1 MKNFITILLV
11 LLGINTF
18 GQNVQ
23 VDTLSVK
30 LTTSDSF
37 KELQSENMIFPIIKT
52 GNKEIDS
59 LINFDLKNKFTS
71 NEYPTDSIDSTLI
84 KWAGDQIIDIDFL
97 VTYNNNGIL
106 SLNISAEGCGA
117 YCSYWT
123 EYYNYSIATGKPLDI
138 SEVIDTIGEFKT
150 RVLKDNKSQFKKQK
164 IELKEML
171 NDPEAELDQ
180 STYEWALEY
189 YGNCENSFTL
199 NSFSINQDFIEIIH
213 SCYLPNAIKSLTPII
228 ELKYK
233 LNEINNYLKIKK
245 LASKNSK

>member
-1 MKNFITILLV
+1 MTKILTILLV
-11 LLGINTF
+11 FIGIGAF

-23 VDTLSVK
+23 IDTLIVK
-30 LTTSDSF
+30 LKVSDSF
-37 KELQSENMIFPIIKT
+37 KELQSDRMNFPIIKT

-84 KWAGDQIIDIDFL
+84 KWADDQIIDIDFK
-97 VTYNNNGIL
+97 VTYNKNGIL
-106 SLNISAEGCGA
+106 SINISAEGCGA

-123 EYYNYSIATGKPLDI
+123 EYFNYSTVTGKTLDF
-138 SEVIDTIGEFKT
+138 SEIIDTTGEFKT
-150 RVLKDNKSQFKKQK
+150 RVFKEKESQFKKQK

-171 NDPEAELDQ
+171 NDKEAELDQ

-189 YGNCENSFTL
+189 YENCENSFDL
-199 NSFSINQDFIEIIH
+199 KSFSIYPDFIEINV

-233 LNEINNYLKIKK
+233 FNEIYDYLKIK
-245 LASKNSK
+245 N